1 MRVSRSSLTFGGLV
15 LLTTAL
21 MGSSFAIGKI
31 GLAFISPFLLVGLRF
46 VIAGGMMAL
55 WVRHQRHPQTRSE
68 WGHILIIGLFQTT
81 GVMGLIFLSLK
92 TISAAESSILTF
104 TNPLLVVILATA
116 FAGAR
121 YRIRQWLGVAMGF
134 GGVLVTLGGHLTLH
148 AGTVYGFSGA
158 LSWAIATLLI
168 KRWGPSLDIWVLT
181 AYQMLFGGIVLLMGS
196 VVLETPMFIITAE
209 SVFVLLWLAVMAS
222 VVQFGIW
229 FYLLQHG
236 DPGRVSTFLFLAPFF
251 GVLFGWLLLQEPI
264 AGGTLIGGSLIILGI
279 ALVNWPARI
288 TT

>member
-1 MRVSRSSLTFGGLV
+1 MECRRLLEGSQMVKGVRLSRWSMSYFMVAVVSLILAEGIWAT
-15 LLTTAL
+15 
-21 MGSSFAIGKI
+21 
-31 GLAFISPFLLVGLRF
+31 GLANPIADVGSAWVLV
-46 VIAGGMMAL
+46 
-55 WVRHQRHPQTRSE
+55 
-68 WGHILIIGLFQTT
+68 
-81 GVMGLIFLSLK
+81 
-92 TISAAESSILTF
+92 
-104 TNPLLVVILATA
+104 
-116 FAGAR
+116 
-121 YRIRQWLGVAMGF
+121 
-134 GGVLVTLGGHLTLH
+134 GVLVTLGGHLTLH